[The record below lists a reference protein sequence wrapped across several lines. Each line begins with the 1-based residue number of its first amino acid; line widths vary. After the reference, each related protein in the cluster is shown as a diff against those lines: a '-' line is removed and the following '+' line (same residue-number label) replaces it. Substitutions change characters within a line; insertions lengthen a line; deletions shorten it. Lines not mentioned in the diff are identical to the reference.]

1 MTLHLSGEEVRR
13 LVTPDVA
20 LRAARAVVAAQR
32 EGLGTLPPRLDVDLP
47 TGFLRTMPA
56 ALAPYMGMKVMTLAK
71 GVGNRY
77 MILVYQQESGALLAV
92 IDAADVTQLRTAAT
106 TAVAG
111 ELLAPGGT
119 ADLGVLGSG
128 WEAAGHLRAFAHLW
142 PLERVLVHSPN
153 PDRRAAFAQRMTD
166 ELGIEVMPV
175 ATAEEAIGTPPVTV
189 LCTKAPTPVVDGA
202 AFPPGAVVLSIGSTR
217 PDLRELDDTT
227 MRRSAVLLVDDRR
240 QVVAES
246 GDIAAGLESGALDH
260 DHIVGM
266 HEWRESAPADAGR
279 DLRTFKSVG
288 TALQDLALAAELVSA
303 AEAAGV
309 GRDIG
314 ELTALKPPAALQPRP
329 REHAP

>member
-1 MTLHLSGEEVRR
+1 MTLHLTGADVRA

-20 LRAARAVVAAQR
+20 LRAARTAVSAQR
-32 EGLGTLPPRLDVDLP
+32 EGLGALPPRLDVDLP
-47 TGFLRTMPA
+47 SGFLRTMPA

-77 MILVYQQESGALLAV
+77 MILVYRQDSGELLAV
-92 IDAADVTQLRTAAT
+92 LDAADVTQLRTAAT

-111 ELLAPGGT
+111 ELLAPGG
-119 ADLGVLGSG
+119 AQEIGVLGSG

-142 PLERVLVHSPN
+142 PLERALVFSPN
-153 PDRRAAFAQRMTD
+153 AERRAAFAARMTD
-166 ELGIEVMPV
+166 ELGIEVVPV
-175 ATAEEAIGTPPVTV
+175 ATAADAVGATPVSV
-189 LCTKAPTPVVDGA
+189 LCTKAPVPVVDGD

-217 PDLRELDDTT
+217 PDLRELDDAT
-227 MRRSAVLLVDDRR
+227 MRRSAVLLVDDPR

-246 GDIAAGLESGALDH
+246 GDIAAGLESGALTD

-266 HEWRESAPADAGR
+266 HEWTNCASANGR

-288 TALQDLALAAELVSA
+288 TALQDLALAAELISA
-303 AEAAGV
+303 AEATGV

-314 ELTALKPPAALQPRP
+314 ELTALKPPASPQASHLEQT
-329 REHAP
+329 